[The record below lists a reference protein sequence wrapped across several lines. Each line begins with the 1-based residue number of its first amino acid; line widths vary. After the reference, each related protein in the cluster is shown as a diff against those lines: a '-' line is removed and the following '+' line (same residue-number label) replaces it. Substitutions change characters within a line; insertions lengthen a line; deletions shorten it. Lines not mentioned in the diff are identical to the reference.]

1 MWQPDV
7 SGRLSHVEI
16 RIDDDQVGN
25 LLCGANL
32 LQRNFQA
39 QNTAETSAQK
49 IVWSLRLN
57 LFDVANIEHCQFLE
71 R

>member
-25 LLCGANL
+25 LLCGAYL

-49 IVWSLRLN
+49 IVLSLRLN
-57 LFDVANIEHCQFLE
+57 LFDVANIERCQFLE